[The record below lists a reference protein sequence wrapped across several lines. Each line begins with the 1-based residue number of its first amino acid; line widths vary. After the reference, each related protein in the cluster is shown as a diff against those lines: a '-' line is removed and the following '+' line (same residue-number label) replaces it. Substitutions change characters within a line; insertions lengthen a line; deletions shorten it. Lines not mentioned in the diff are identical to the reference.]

1 MTTTQTI
8 GRFICAMHG
17 TRVWQM
23 PNGLYR
29 TDHDYYEYDS
39 SFDALRA
46 HTAMQESIKLE
57 KKATEYR
64 VLAKSLISEKSR

>member
-1 MTTTQTI
+1 MTTTQTT

-17 TRVWQM
+17 TRVWKM

-39 SFDALRA
+39 AFDALRA
-46 HTAMQESIKLE
+46 HTAIQESIALE

-64 VLAKSLISEKSR
+64 VMAKNLISKESR

>member
-1 MTTTQTI
+1 MTTTQTT

-17 TRVWQM
+17 TRVWLM

-39 SFDALRA
+39 ATDALKA
-46 HTAMQESIKLE
+46 HTAMQESIALE
-57 KKATEYR
+57 KKARDYR
-64 VLAKSLISEKSR
+64 VMAKKLISEKSR